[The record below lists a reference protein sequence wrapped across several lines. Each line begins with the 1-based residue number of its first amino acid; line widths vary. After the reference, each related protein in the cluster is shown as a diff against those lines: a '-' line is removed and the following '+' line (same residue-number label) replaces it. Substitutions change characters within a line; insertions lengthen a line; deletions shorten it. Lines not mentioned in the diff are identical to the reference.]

1 MPSQEAQII
10 VVEASSVNYVTLS
23 LLLVLVI
30 IFVLKTVIK
39 NYQLK
44 KINENL
50 VEVNA

>member
-1 MPSQEAQII
+1 MASQEAQII
-10 VVEASSVNYVTLS
+10 VVETPAVNYVNLA
-23 LLLVLVI
+23 LLLVLII